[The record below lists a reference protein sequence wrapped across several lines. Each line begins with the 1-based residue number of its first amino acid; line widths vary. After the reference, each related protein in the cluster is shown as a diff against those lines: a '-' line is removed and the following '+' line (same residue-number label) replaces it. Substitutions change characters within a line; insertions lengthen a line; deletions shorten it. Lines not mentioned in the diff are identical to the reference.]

1 MLSAQM
7 IEIDQKSKRGFAYG
21 DSAFKALSSLPI
33 NYAVEKCEILHGSKI
48 WSFSIQN
55 YQKDSKQIDLHDIA
69 NLKCAHGKNIIFKTV
84 HRLPQDSWQ
93 ELIDCWSCH
102 NNEFKEMLNL
112 KICPRPGGILL
123 SNFYLLAN
131 QDTLPLCCKGK
142 SKFFY
147 NEIKS
152 DFSDSLFLYK
162 FFEEHF
168 EAKSSLVL
176 KIHEEN
182 YEIKLFYSC
191 MLCRGDSTDIIDAFK
206 VGFKVTDKN
215 NDNDSFIGEYFKN
228 QIFTCLKSNSL
239 KIKILDYEVSF
250 ITL

>member
-1 MLSAQM
+1 M
-7 IEIDQKSKRGFAYG
+7 IEIEQKSKRGFAYG
-21 DSAFKALSSLPI
+21 ELAFNTLNSLPI
-33 NYAVEKCEILHGSKI
+33 NYIIEKCEIVRDCKI
-48 WSFSIQN
+48 WSFSVQN
-55 YQKDSKQIDLHDIA
+55 YEKDSKQVDLHNIS
-69 NLKCAHGKNIIFKTV
+69 NVKCTHGNNIVFKTV

-112 KICPRPGGILL
+112 KISPRPGGILL

-131 QDTLPLCCKGK
+131 QDTLPECCKGE

-147 NEIKS
+147 NEIKCV
-152 DFSDSLFLYK
+152 FSDSLFIYK

-168 EAKSSLVL
+168 EAKSTLVL
-176 KIHEEN
+176 RIEDKN

-191 MLCRGDSTDIIDAFK
+191 VLCKADSCDIVDAFK
-206 VGFKVTDKN
+206 VGFKITDKN
-215 NDNDSFIGEYFKN
+215 NDNDSSVGEYFKN
-228 QIFTCLKSNSL
+228 QIFTSLKNNSL
-239 KIKILDYEVSF
+239 KIAILDYEVSF